1 MKEVIIDVFLWALYV
16 VTICIA
22 AITSIELGD
31 KSVKIQ
37 NPDLER
43 PIRIRLF
50 LVVTALFAISI
61 PELCALQYRFHYTW
75 STGGIVCLSVAFY
88 ILVFLLSACFP
99 STRSAD
105 QIKKLKIPEK

>member
-1 MKEVIIDVFLWALYV
+1 MKEVIIDVLLWTLYV

-22 AITSIELGD
+22 TFTSIELGD

-37 NPDLER
+37 KPDLER
-43 PIRIRLF
+43 PIRIRLL
-50 LVVTALFAISI
+50 LVLIALFAISI
-61 PELCALQYRFHYTW
+61 LELCAIQYRFHYMW

-105 QIKKLKIPEK
+105 QISKLKISKK